1 MLSSIPPGA
10 EPAQPASPSV
20 ALTYTFSPADW
31 REAAEGQTS
40 PLTTYALTDADHAD
54 RQRYRE
60 RRQGIHHNGGR
71 PK

>member
-1 MLSSIPPGA
+1 MLTVITPGP
-10 EPAQPASPSV
+10 EPAQPASHSG

-31 REAAEGQTS
+31 REAVEGQTS

-60 RRQGIHHNGGR
+60 RRQGVRHNGEK
-71 PK
+71 PQ